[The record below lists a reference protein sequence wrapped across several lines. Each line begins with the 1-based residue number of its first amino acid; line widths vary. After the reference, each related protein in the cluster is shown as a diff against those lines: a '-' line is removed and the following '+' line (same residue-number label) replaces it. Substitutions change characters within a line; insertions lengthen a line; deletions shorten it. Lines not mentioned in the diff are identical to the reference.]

1 MLNILSKL
9 VLVVS
14 LMFSTMAMAE
24 EPGDAVQETDVQS
37 AEDIARELANPN
49 TPMASLNFKLQ
60 FRDFTGSLPNAD
72 DQTGSLLLFQPS
84 FPFPLANGNS
94 LLFRP
99 AITWLI
105 GQPVFNSEQQD
116 FESKAGLADIAFDL
130 AYAITSDTGLL
141 TAYGIISSLPT
152 ATNDLGSKRFT
163 IGPEILIGKI
173 TQKYVI
179 GAFPNHQ
186 WDVGGSGD
194 ADISLTTMQVFGTY
208 LPGGGWNVGTAP
220 IMSDDHIRHEW
231 TIPLNFQF
239 GKTIIASGRPWKLSM
254 EVNYFV
260 EQAEALGPEW
270 MIGFNV
276 SPVVK
281 NVLASWFK

>member
-1 MLNILSKL
+1 MFDIPSKL
-9 VLVVS
+9 VLAVS
-14 LMFSTMAMAE
+14 LMFSTVTIAD
-24 EPGDAVQETDVQS
+24 EPGDAVEETGEQS

-60 FRDFTGSLPNAD
+60 FRDFTGNLPNAD
-72 DQTGSLLLFQPS
+72 GQSGSLLLFQPS
-84 FPFPLANGNS
+84 FPFPLDNGNS

-105 GQPVFNSEQQD
+105 DQPVFNSEGQD
-116 FESKAGLADIAFDL
+116 FESKAGLADIVFDL
-130 AYAITSDTGLL
+130 AYAVSSETGLL

-152 ATNDLGSKRFT
+152 ATNGLGSKRYT

-173 TQKYVI
+173 TQNYVI

-194 ADISLTTMQVFGTY
+194 ADISLTTIQIFGTY

-220 IMSDDHIRHEW
+220 IMSYDHISNEW

-239 GKTIIASGRPWKLSM
+239 GKTVIAGGQPWKLSM

-260 EQAEALGPEW
+260 EQAEAFGPEW

-276 SPVVK
+276 SPVVE